1 MKTGDVVNASAKLSV
16 NARQIVESSASG
28 RLPAREKRTILYVVS
43 MLLDVLA
50 LVGGYIVATSMR
62 DLAYLRAADQS
73 LIGIALPVFIMFAI
87 AREVQSEESLESRS
101 IGTRRALGAL
111 GATALVMLGALF
123 LFNVDEFSRLGFVIT
138 FAVAALFSI
147 CGKLILDFIFKR
159 WMGGSATATV
169 LLLDGLD
176 VPDRGIRDVIDLP
189 ACDIKLR
196 LNDPASMDILSRL
209 VEPFD
214 RVIVACKYENRGDW
228 AMFLRS
234 HDVGGEIILD
244 RDLLYGA
251 VSIGQYADHDTLVL
265 SRGPLS
271 LPNRLQKRT
280 FDIVVSAFSL
290 LLLAPIFAIVA
301 LLIKLESKGP
311 VFFKQTRVGQGNR
324 QFSIYKFRS
333 MRVERSDSDGNVS
346 ASRDDDRVTRIG
358 RIIRRTSID
367 ELPQLLNVF
376 LGQMSVVGPRPHA
389 LGSQAGNNLFWEVTN
404 QYWLRHALKPGITGL
419 AQVRGFRGA
428 TNRIEDL
435 QDRVRADIEYLATW
449 SLANDII
456 IILRTLRVVVHQN
469 AY

>member
-1 MKTGDVVNASAKLSV
+1 M
-16 NARQIVESSASG
+16 
-28 RLPAREKRTILYVVS
+28 
-43 MLLDVLA
+43 
-50 LVGGYIVATSMR
+50 
-62 DLAYLRAADQS
+62 
-73 LIGIALPVFIMFAI
+73 
-87 AREVQSEESLESRS
+87 
-101 IGTRRALGAL
+101 
-111 GATALVMLGALF
+111 
-123 LFNVDEFSRLGFVIT
+123 
-138 FAVAALFSI
+138 
-147 CGKLILDFIFKR
+147 
-159 WMGGSATATV
+159 
-169 LLLDGLD
+169 
-176 VPDRGIRDVIDLP
+176 
-189 ACDIKLR
+189 
-196 LNDPASMDILSRL
+196 
-209 VEPFD
+209 
-214 RVIVACKYENRGDW
+214 
-228 AMFLRS
+228 
-234 HDVGGEIILD
+234 
-244 RDLLYGA
+244 
-251 VSIGQYADHDTLVL
+251 
-265 SRGPLS
+265 
-271 LPNRLQKRT
+271 QKRT
-280 FDIVVSAFSL
+280 FDIVVSALSL